1 VVLQSLKQKQHI
13 YNKDL
18 DIKPSFVPDM
28 KLFDPLSR
36 SIIMSIEVD

>member
-1 VVLQSLKQKQHI
+1 
-13 YNKDL
+13 L

-28 KLFDPLSR
+28 KHIYPLSR